1 MRVFRLCLLPAVILC
16 AWSLLSAAGWLND
29 YLLPPPWH
37 VAAAARDLVSDGQLW
52 RHIGA
57 SLQRVFIGFLISASI
72 ALPLAIFLQTFRRT
86 EPYLQPILE
95 FLRATPPLA
104 TMPLVILWF
113 GIGETSKLVVIVL
126 ASFFPIFLNVLGG
139 LRQTDGRL
147 LELADT
153 LELRRWERVRFILV
167 PSALPATIT
176 GLRLGFGYCWR
187 ALVGAEI
194 IAASAGLG
202 YLILDAQELSR
213 PDRAFVGILAI
224 GGLGFFFD
232 TILTRIGRSA
242 APWHLETEG
251 GALR

>member
-1 MRVFRLCLLPAVILC
+1 MPIYRLCLLPMLVLGVWA
-16 AWSLLSAAGWLND
+16 LLSGAGWLNA
-29 YLLPPPWH
+29 YLLPPPWA
-37 VAAAARDLVSDGQLW
+37 VAAAAGELVASGEFGH
-52 RHIGA
+52 HIAA
-57 SLQRVFIGFLISASI
+57 SLRRVFIGFLISSTI
-72 ALPLAIFLQTFRRT
+72 AVPLAIFLQTFKRT
-86 EPYLQPILE
+86 EPYFRSVLE

-126 ASFFPIFLNVLGG
+126 ASFFPIFLNVLSG
-139 LRQTDGRL
+139 LRQADGKL
-147 LELADT
+147 LELAET
-153 LELRRWERVRFILV
+153 LDLHRWERIRFILV
-167 PSALPATIT
+167 PSALPSAIT

-224 GGLGFFFD
+224 GCLGFLFD
-232 TILTRIGRSA
+232 AALMRVSRLL
-242 APWHLETEG
+242 APWHADSEG
-251 GALR
+251 GRIR